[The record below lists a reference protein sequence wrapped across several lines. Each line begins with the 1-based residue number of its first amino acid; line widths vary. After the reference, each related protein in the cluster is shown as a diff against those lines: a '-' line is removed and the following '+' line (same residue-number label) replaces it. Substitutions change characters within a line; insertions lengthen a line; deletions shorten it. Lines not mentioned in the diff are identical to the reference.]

1 MNQTFVP
8 FSLEPKERVWYLIDA
23 KDKTLG
29 RLSTYASYLLQ
40 GKNKINFYPS
50 IDVGNFVIIINAKQ
64 IFVTGN
70 KEKQKLYYQHSG
82 RPGGMKIE
90 NLKSLRNK
98 ASEII
103 LEKAIKK
110 MLPKNILGGIMFTRL
125 KIFNNAQYDLK
136 FKNIKLIKI

>member
-1 MNQTFVP
+1 MNKTFIP
-8 FSLEPKERVWYLIDA
+8 FFLEPKEKIWYLIDA

-29 RLSTYASYLLQ
+29 RISTYVSYLLQ

-50 IDVGNFVIIINAKQ
+50 IDIGNFVIIINAKK

-70 KEKQKLYYQHSG
+70 KEKQKLYYKHSG

-90 NLKSLRNK
+90 NLKSLRNE
-98 ASEII
+98 SPEII

-110 MLPKNILGGIMFTRL
+110 MLPKNTLGNTMFTRL
-125 KIFNNAQYDLK
+125 KVFNGSQYDLK